1 MTSDPRMPPPLLL
14 DPAGLDLNRVI
25 AGADEIRKV
34 LPHRGHMAHLSA
46 VVHMDTAA
54 RTIAGYKD
62 VRTDEF
68 WVAGHFPNL
77 PVLPGVIQCEAA
89 AQLLCYYAMVN
100 DVSPGSLLG
109 LGGIDEARF
118 RGAVR
123 PGDRLVII
131 GKGIRIHRRQT
142 IFDTQG
148 FVNNNLVFECRVM
161 GLPIGGLD
169 AVGTG
174 EGM

>member
-1 MTSDPRMPPPLLL
+1 MPKPLLL
-14 DPAGLDLNRVI
+14 DPATLDLSRVI
-25 AGADEIRKV
+25 AGRDAIRKL
-34 LPHRGHMAHLSA
+34 LPHRGHMEHRTA

-54 RTIAGYKD
+54 QTIAGYKD
-62 VRTDEF
+62 VRADEF
-68 WVAGHFPNL
+68 WVEGHFPNF

-100 DVSPGSLLG
+100 DVSPGNLLG

-123 PGDRLVII
+123 PGDRLVIV
-131 GKGIRIHRRQT
+131 GKGVRVHRRQT

-148 FVNNNLVFECRVM
+148 FVNNNLVFECQVM

-169 AVGTG
+169 MVKADG
-174 EGM
+174 

>member
-1 MTSDPRMPPPLLL
+1 MPKPLLL
-14 DPAGLDLNRVI
+14 DPASLDLSRVI
-25 AGADEIRKV
+25 AGPDEIRKV
-34 LPHRGHMAHLSA
+34 LPHRGHMAHLTA

-54 RTIAGYKD
+54 QTIAGYKD
-62 VRTDEF
+62 VREDEF
-68 WVAGHFPNL
+68 WVGGHFPNF

-100 DVSPGSLLG
+100 EVSPGNLLG

-123 PGDRLVII
+123 PGDRLVIV
-131 GKGIRIHRRQT
+131 GKGVRIHRRQT
-142 IFDTQG
+142 IFDAQG
-148 FVNNNLVFECRVM
+148 FVNNNLVFECQVM

-169 AVGTG
+169 VVKADG
-174 EGM
+174 